1 MRKAGLPI
9 HNTKRDCIPKTGSY
23 LQPPSFPS
31 LAVRNLY
38 DGKEHSQSCN
48 PLTAAFCSRDMV
60 SSGRAPEG
68 KTRVAPKTSKFTTA
82 WWLASNSINM
92 PLVTKCHINKKKRRA
107 SHTQQKAGLH
117 SENWPLPTASQLH
130 MFARRNLFSPC
141 FCNFNSGTRVSG
153 KTRMVPKTSKLTTAC
168 RLPSNSKNMPLTMK
182 CQINTEKSQFFRNTP
197 QNWIT
202 SGKLAAPYDLAASLF
217 CTVLDPASW

>member
-1 MRKAGLPI
+1 MDMCGICVGYVWCDGYVWDICGVRYVWDMCGVRYANNLLKNPA
-9 HNTKRDCIPKTGSY
+9 TKRLS
-23 LQPPSFPS
+23 
-31 LAVRNLY
+31 
-38 DGKEHSQSCN
+38 GK
-48 PLTAAFCSRDMV
+48 
-60 SSGRAPEG
+60 
-68 KTRVAPKTSKFTTA
+68 KITTA

-117 SENWPLPTASQLH
+117 SKNWPLPTASQLH
-130 MFARRNLFSPC
+130 IFARRNLLSPC

-153 KTRMVPKTSKLTTAC
+153 KTRMVPKSSKLTTAC

-182 CQINTEKSQFFRNTP
+182 CQINTEKSQFFRNTT

-202 SGKLAAPYDLAASLF
+202 SQSEKKSCPNTNLDRLGKTGEYLQLRSFTAFVGPFSGP
-217 CTVLDPASW
+217 VS